1 MGKRLNH
8 KNDEGQWQLRE
19 IQYQLDSALAAFKIA
34 EMRLEYCRKE
44 LHEYWNPPDY

>member
-1 MGKRLNH
+1 MTKRINC

-19 IQYQLDSALAAFKIA
+19 IQSQLDNALAAFKIA
-34 EMRLEYCRKE
+34 EMRLEHCCKE